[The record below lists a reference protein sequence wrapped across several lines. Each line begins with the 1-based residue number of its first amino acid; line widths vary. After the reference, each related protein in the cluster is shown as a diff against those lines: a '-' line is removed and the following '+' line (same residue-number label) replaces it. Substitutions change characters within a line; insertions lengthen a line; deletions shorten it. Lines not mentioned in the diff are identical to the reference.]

1 MPVTDNTLT
10 RFPKEG
16 KLTRLKME
24 RILVRTFIFLIATL
38 LLAGSVQAADYT
50 KDSLDDVKAGLKA
63 GKAQLIDVREVEEW
77 NEGHL
82 EVAELY
88 QLSDINDQP
97 SKEELKKRFG
107 DKKIVYLHC
116 RSGGRCL
123 LAAEVL
129 KDKGYDIRPL
139 KQGYSTLL
147 KNGFKKAED
156 DE

>member
-1 MPVTDNTLT
+1 MRTLIS
-10 RFPKEG
+10 
-16 KLTRLKME
+16 LASL
-24 RILVRTFIFLIATL
+24 AL
-38 LLAGSVQAADYT
+38 LCSVPSLQAAEYT
-50 KDSLDDVKAGLKA
+50 KDSLDDVKANLKA

-82 EVAELY
+82 EVARLY

-107 DKKIVYLHC
+107 EQKIVYLHC

-123 LAAEVL
+123 LATEVL

-139 KQGYSTLL
+139 KQGYTELL
-147 KNGFKKAED
+147 KNGFQKAD
-156 DE
+156 D